1 MSHAHA
7 PIRKR
12 LPNRV
17 ERVASR
23 LVLMAALAIHG
34 LGSAA
39 AAAAAPAAMGQ
50 APEVTV
56 TSALL
61 LVPAATRN
69 DWRVSGAAS
78 APRAPRP
85 EAPRLGGD
93 CCKSSTCR
101 CGCLY
106 SVAAIAITLLGG
118 QATVLSATSGPT

>member
-1 MSHAHA
+1 MSLAHA

-12 LPNRV
+12 LPNRI

-23 LVLMAALAIHG
+23 LLLMAALAVHG

-39 AAAAAPAAMGQ
+39 AAVATPATGQ
-50 APEVTV
+50 PPEVTM
-56 TSALL
+56 TSALPL
-61 LVPAATRN
+61 LPPATHN
-69 DWRVSGAAS
+69 GWRVSGAAS